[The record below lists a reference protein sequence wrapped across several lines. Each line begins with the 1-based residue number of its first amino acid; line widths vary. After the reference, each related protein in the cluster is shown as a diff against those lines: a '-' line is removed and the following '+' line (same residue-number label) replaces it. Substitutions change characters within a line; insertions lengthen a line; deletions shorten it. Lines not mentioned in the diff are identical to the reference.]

1 MFSILSKTVTKI
13 FGTKSERDI
22 KAIMPIVE
30 KIKEE
35 YARLHELSDDALR
48 AKSYEFKQRIQDF
61 LADIDTQISSLR
73 EQGNA
78 TEDVDEKETYFSQI
92 D

>member
-1 MFSILSKTVTKI
+1 MFSILSKSVTKI

-22 KAIMPIVE
+22 KAIMPIVD

-48 AKSYEFKQRIQDF
+48 GKSYEFKQRIQEF
-61 LADIDTQISSLR
+61 LADIDAQIVALR

-78 TEDVDEKETYFSQI
+78 TEDIDEKETFFLQI
-92 D
+92 

>member
-78 TEDVDEKETYFSQI
+78 
-92 D
+92 